1 VRVLCVSSDPIIL
14 FTERPRWHRTLTGGQ
29 MRIVTDCGVIRL
41 DWQEGFFADGRSGG
55 RGVDWLMPNVGT
67 QSDREIWFPHD
78 ILFYDFDISFETT
91 NSIFVQTA
99 RIKKYPD
106 WKIKLLNLGISSGI
120 ARKKFGNNTP
130 FEEVNKQKVNVLWS
144 HK

>member
-1 VRVLCVSSDPIIL
+1 
-14 FTERPRWHRTLTGGQ
+14 
-29 MRIVTDCGVIRL
+29 MRIVTDCGVIQM
-41 DWQEGFFADGRSGG
+41 DWEEGFYADGRSGG
-55 RGVDWLMPNVGT
+55 WGVDWLMPNVGT
-67 QSDREIWFPHD
+67 QSDREIWLPHD

-106 WKIKLLNLGISSGI
+106 WKVKLLSLGINSSV

-130 FEEVNKQKVNVLWS
+130 EELLNKQRINVSWP